1 MIIGKW
7 YKVTQVVAVGSQWD
21 KQKTYGKCV
30 WIHPE
35 RRFCVLEFDTGA
47 RECFSPFELGVS

>member
-7 YKVTQVVAVGSQWD
+7 YNVTQVVAVGSKCD
-21 KQKTYGKCV
+21 KQKTYGKCI

-35 RRFCVLEFDTGA
+35 RRFCVLQFDTGA

>member
-1 MIIGKW
+1 MIIGKY
-7 YKVTQVVAVGSQWD
+7 YKVEQVTAVGE
-21 KQKTYGKCV
+21 KGNKVRTYGKCI

-47 RECFSPFELGVS
+47 RECFSQFELGEN

>member
-1 MIIGKW
+1 MIIGKL
-7 YKVTQVVAVGSQWD
+7 YKVEQVTAVGE
-21 KQKTYGKCV
+21 KGNKARTYGKCI

-47 RECFSPFELGVS
+47 RECFSPSELGES

>member
-7 YKVTQVVAVGSQWD
+7 YNVTQVVATGERGE
-21 KQKTYGKCV
+21 KEKTWGKV
-30 WIHPE
+30 IWIHPD
-35 RRFCVLEFDTGA
+35 RRFCVLKFDGGI